1 MSRTSHHYPVN
12 RVKARHNNAIPY
24 KRQRWSVETEIR
36 TGGVEIIIERR
47 K

>member
-1 MSRTSHHYPVN
+1 MSRTSHNYPVN

-36 TGGVEIIIERR
+36 TGSVEITIERY